1 MPTTMPT
8 TTTTT
13 RRVVARES
21 RARARARATTGTV
34 TARRARESMGRG
46 RDDDDEEKSRS
57 DAFGR
62 AMAAMACA
70 MTMTMT
76 MTPTCAHAF
85 GLNKSGNSDAYAE
98 MMRQTEAAR
107 ETMSAESLFE
117 RGGGACGDG
126 YELRVV
132 KVLGASCVCVSDS
145 CADDEARKERTEY
158 ERSFGKGDE
167 ASDAPE
173 GGIKFTFATD

>member
-1 MPTTMPT
+1 MIHSFIRS
-8 TTTTT
+8 T
-13 RRVVARES
+13 RAPLRV
-21 RARARARATTGTV
+21 
-34 TARRARESMGRG
+34 
-46 RDDDDEEKSRS
+46 
-57 DAFGR
+57 
-62 AMAAMACA
+62 
-70 MTMTMT
+70 
-76 MTPTCAHAF
+76 
-85 GLNKSGNSDAYAE
+85 
-98 MMRQTEAAR
+98 AR

>member
-1 MPTTMPT
+1 MPIPTTTTT

-13 RRVVARES
+13 RRGVTRSS
-21 RARARARATTGTV
+21 RARWRARATTVTA

-46 RDDDDEEKSRS
+46 RDDRDEETSRS
-57 DAFGR
+57 NAFGR

-70 MTMTMT
+70 MTMT

-173 GGIKFTFATD
+173 GGIKFTFARD

>member
-1 MPTTMPT
+1 MT
-8 TTTTT
+8 
-13 RRVVARES
+13 A
-21 RARARARATTGTV
+21 
-34 TARRARESMGRG
+34 TARRERESMGHR
-46 RDDDDEEKSRS
+46 RDERDEDASRS
-57 DAFGR
+57 NAFGR
-62 AMAAMACA
+62 AIAAMACA
-70 MTMTMT
+70 MTMT